1 MQKLHELFLLHNVI
15 VQQEGSEMVA
25 TVLNLLQ
32 IPDISRD
39 ERL

>member
-1 MQKLHELFLLHNVI
+1 MQKLHELFLLHNDI

-39 ERL
+39 EQL